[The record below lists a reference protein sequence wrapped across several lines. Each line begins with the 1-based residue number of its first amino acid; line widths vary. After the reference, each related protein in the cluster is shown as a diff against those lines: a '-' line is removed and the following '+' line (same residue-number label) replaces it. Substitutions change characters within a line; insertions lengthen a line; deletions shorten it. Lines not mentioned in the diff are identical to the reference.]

1 MLRATPDLGFIR
13 TDTFFGPVA
22 FLAQIMQLPLEVLGL
37 SFHSALTKMTPGIYQ
52 FEMLLNAIIP
62 LYDVTQMS
70 IVVDKNL
77 IAARH
82 RRRNL
87 LYAVDAIDVIFYSD
101 C

>member
-22 FLAQIMQLPLEVLGL
+22 ILGQIMQLPLEAVVL
-37 SFHSALTKMTPGIYQ
+37 SFHPAFTKMTPGIYQ
-52 FEMLLNAIIP
+52 FGMLLNAIIP

-70 IVVDKNL
+70 IVVNKNFH
-77 IAARH
+77 AARH
-82 RRRNL
+82 RRLNL

-101 C
+101 Y